1 MLLFVSSSVISQRVS
16 IMSSKYI
23 SLDQNLY
30 DYVLA
35 SSLRESPALAQLRAE
50 TATLPMAVMQI
61 APEQGQF
68 MAMLIKLMGAR
79 RAIEVGVY
87 TGYSALAVADALPDD
102 GLLIACD
109 INADTTAIAQ
119 RYWQQAG
126 VAHKIDLR
134 LAPAAETLQAL
145 LDEGQAGSFDF
156 AFIDADKTGYGDYY
170 ELCLALLRPGGL
182 LVVDNVLW
190 GGAVL
195 NAQTDDADTRAIQ
208 RFNAQLRDDPRIEL
222 SMLPVA
228 DGLSLIRKR

>member
-1 MLLFVSSSVISQRVS
+1 MP
-16 IMSSKYI
+16 SKYI
-23 SLDQNLY
+23 SLDQGLY
-30 DYVLA
+30 DYVLN
-35 SSLRESPALAQLRAE
+35 SSLRESSVLTALRAE
-50 TATLPMAVMQI
+50 TATLPLAVMQI

-68 MAMLIKLMGAR
+68 MAMLIKLLGAR

-109 INADTTAIAQ
+109 INADTAAIAQ

-126 VAHKIDLR
+126 VAHKVDLR

-156 AFIDADKTGYGDYY
+156 AFIDADKTGYRDYY

-182 LVVDNVLW
+182 VVVDNVLW

-195 NAQTDDADTRAIQ
+195 NTQIDDDTRAIQ
-208 RFNAQLRDDPRIEL
+208 DFNAQLRDDRRVDL

>member
-1 MLLFVSSSVISQRVS
+1 MP
-16 IMSSKYI
+16 SKYI
-23 SLDQNLY
+23 SLDQGLY
-30 DYVLA
+30 DYVLN
-35 SSLRESPALAQLRAE
+35 SSLRESSVLTELRAE
-50 TATLPMAVMQI
+50 TATLPLAVMQI

-68 MAMLIKLMGAR
+68 MAMLIKLLGAR

-109 INADTTAIAQ
+109 INADTAAIAQ

-126 VAHKIDLR
+126 VDHKIDLR
-134 LAPAAETLQAL
+134 LAPAAETLQTL
-145 LDEGQAGSFDF
+145 LDEGQAESFDF
-156 AFIDADKTGYGDYY
+156 AFIDADKTGYRDYY
-170 ELCLALLRPGGL
+170 ELCLTLLRPGGL
-182 LVVDNVLW
+182 VVVDNVLW

-208 RFNAQLRDDPRIEL
+208 RFNAQLRDDQRVEL
-222 SMLPVA
+222 SMLSVA

>member
-1 MLLFVSSSVISQRVS
+1 MP
-16 IMSSKYI
+16 SKYI
-23 SLDQNLY
+23 SLDQGLY
-30 DYVLA
+30 DYVLN
-35 SSLRESPALAQLRAE
+35 SSLRESSVLTALRAE
-50 TATLPMAVMQI
+50 TATLPLAVMQI

-109 INADTTAIAQ
+109 INADTAAIAQ

-126 VAHKIDLR
+126 VAHKVDLR

-145 LDEGQAGSFDF
+145 LDNNRSHSFDF
-156 AFIDADKTGYGDYY
+156 AFIDADKTGYRDYY

-182 LVVDNVLW
+182 VVVDNVLW

-195 NAQTDDADTRAIQ
+195 NTQADDDDTRAIQ
-208 RFNAQLRDDPRIEL
+208 RFNAQLRDDRRVDL

>member
-1 MLLFVSSSVISQRVS
+1 MP
-16 IMSSKYI
+16 SKYI
-23 SLDQNLY
+23 SLDQGLY
-30 DYVLA
+30 DYVLN
-35 SSLRESPALAQLRAE
+35 SSLRESSVLTALRAE
-50 TATLPMAVMQI
+50 TATLPLAVMQI

-68 MAMLIKLMGAR
+68 MAMLIKLLGAR

-109 INADTTAIAQ
+109 INADTAAIAQ

-126 VAHKIDLR
+126 VAHKVDLR

-156 AFIDADKTGYGDYY
+156 AFIDADKTGYRDYY

-182 LVVDNVLW
+182 VVVDNVLW

-195 NAQTDDADTRAIQ
+195 NTQADDDDTRAIQ
-208 RFNAQLRDDPRIEL
+208 RFNAQLRDDRRVDL

>member
-1 MLLFVSSSVISQRVS
+1 MVLFVSFSVSSQRVS
-16 IMSSKYI
+16 SMPSKFI
-23 SLDQNLY
+23 SLDQRLY
-30 DYVLA
+30 DYVLS
-35 SSLRESPALAQLRAE
+35 SSLRESPALAQLREE
-50 TATLPMAVMQI
+50 TASLPMAAMQI

-79 RAIEVGVY
+79 RVIEVGVY

-109 INADTTAIAQ
+109 INADTAVIAQ

-134 LAPAAETLQAL
+134 LAPAAQTLQAL
-145 LDEGQAGSFDF
+145 LDERQAGSFDF
-156 AFIDADKTGYGDYY
+156 AFIDADKTAYRDYY

-182 LVVDNVLW
+182 IVVDNVLW
-190 GGAVL
+190 SGAVL
-195 NAQTDDADTRAIQ
+195 DAQTDDDDTRAIQ
-208 RFNAQLRDDPRIEL
+208 HLNAQLLDDQRIEL

>member
-1 MLLFVSSSVISQRVS
+1 MP
-16 IMSSKYI
+16 SKYI
-23 SLDQNLY
+23 SLDQGLY
-30 DYVLA
+30 DYVLN
-35 SSLRESPALAQLRAE
+35 SSLRESSVLTALRAE
-50 TATLPMAVMQI
+50 TATLPLAVMQI

-109 INADTTAIAQ
+109 INADTAAIAQ

-126 VAHKIDLR
+126 VAHKVDLR

-156 AFIDADKTGYGDYY
+156 AFIDADKTGYRDYY

-182 LVVDNVLW
+182 VVVDNVLW

-195 NAQTDDADTRAIQ
+195 NTQADDDDTRAIQ
-208 RFNAQLRDDPRIEL
+208 RFNAQLRDDRRVDL

>member
-1 MLLFVSSSVISQRVS
+1 
-16 IMSSKYI
+16 MSSKYT

-50 TATLPMAVMQI
+50 TATLPLAVMQI

-68 MAMLIKLMGAR
+68 MAMLIKLLGAR

-109 INADTTAIAQ
+109 INADTAAIAQ

-126 VAHKIDLR
+126 VAHKVDLR

-156 AFIDADKTGYGDYY
+156 AFIDADKTGYRDYY

-182 LVVDNVLW
+182 VVVDNVLW

-195 NAQTDDADTRAIQ
+195 NTQIDDDDTRAIQ
-208 RFNAQLRDDPRIEL
+208 DFNAQLHDDRRVDL

>member
-1 MLLFVSSSVISQRVS
+1 
-16 IMSSKYI
+16 MSSKYT
-23 SLDQNLY
+23 SLDQPLY
-30 DYVLA
+30 DYILA
-35 SSLRESPALAQLRAE
+35 SSLREFPVLAQLRAE

-87 TGYSALAVADALPDD
+87 TGYSALAVAEALPGD
-102 GLLIACD
+102 GLLVACD

-134 LAPAAETLQAL
+134 LAPAAKTLQAL
-145 LDEGQAGSFDF
+145 LDDEQAGSFDF
-156 AFIDADKTGYGDYY
+156 AFIDADKTGYRDYY

-182 LVVDNVLW
+182 IVVDNVLW

-195 NAQTDDADTRAIQ
+195 EASTDDSDTLAIQ
-208 RFNAQLRDDPRIEL
+208 RFNAQVCVDQRVDL
-222 SMLPVA
+222 SLLPLA
-228 DGLSLIRKR
+228 DGLSLLRKR